1 VTLTDAPDPLDVLA
15 KLLGTEGKGAIAKP
29 HTNGGNV
36 AKDELELE
44 LDFEDLSLREFVS
57 RESSSAKKGHAYAT
71 QTIEECRLCESA
83 SQDSANPA

>member
-1 VTLTDAPDPLDVLA
+1 MTDAPDPLDVLA

-57 RESSSAKKGHAYAT
+57 RKSSSVKKGHAYAT
-71 QTIEECRLCESA
+71 QTIEECMLCESA